1 MRIRLSEFT
10 QKMES
15 FTSERVSPISIQG
28 DDVTV
33 GNKIYE
39 GTPGLWELLTLINP
53 DESIYDNNDLEE
65 YAEILVTT
73 KAMEQSNNPSKP
85 ISSRSEKYKTII
97 KPIWEKKKTKIGNCI
112 ILPQDP
118 DALVDMLHLRVNS
131 FKAGNT
137 GVRNEI
143 VSICDELLR
152 QGSIDKE
159 YYKTINNV
167 IIKHASS

>member
-1 MRIRLSEFT
+1 M
-10 QKMES
+10 
-15 FTSERVSPISIQG
+15 
-28 DDVTV
+28 
-33 GNKIYE
+33 
-39 GTPGLWELLTLINP
+39 
-53 DESIYDNNDLEE
+53 

-85 ISSRSEKYKTII
+85 KSSRSEKYKNII
-97 KPIWEKKKTKIGNCI
+97 KPIWEKKKTKIGKGI

-118 DALVDMLHLRVNS
+118 DALVNMLHLLVNS

-143 VSICDELLR
+143 HVVSICDELLS
-152 QGSIDKE
+152 QGAIDKE

-167 IIKHASS
+167 SIKHASR